1 MMYTKKLNLVLAL
14 IVLCFSY
21 SCKDNKIE
29 QEALN
34 KELEQI
40 EAVEQTIDST
50 VTDVHKKAE
59 EVKEL
64 LKELD
69 SI

>member
-1 MMYTKKLNLVLAL
+1 MYTKKLNLVLAL
-14 IVLCFSY
+14 VILCISY
-21 SCKDNKIE
+21 SCKDVKAE
-29 QEALN
+29 QEALD
-34 KELEQI
+34 KKLEKI

-50 VTDVHKKAE
+50 LSDVHEKAE

>member
-1 MMYTKKLNLVLAL
+1 MINTKKFNLVLAVV
-14 IVLCFSY
+14 ILCLSY
-21 SCKDNKIE
+21 SCKDTKTE
-29 QEALN
+29 QEVLD
-34 KELEQI
+34 KELKQI

-50 VTDVHKKAE
+50 VTNVHEKAE